1 MKLIITGKIL
11 AIAIAIL
18 GVIHNIATFTPII
31 KGVLTILPPGEMKF
45 MIYANLMC
53 GSSFIISGILLLMF
67 LNKLKNYPF
76 LIAPIVFVGSF
87 LLISGILLIGFS
99 DHIFE
104 NPFACASVILNLGM
118 FLVTANLFYKIKF
131 PRESSKWYNCLG

>member
-31 KGVLTILPPGEMKF
+31 KGVLTSLPPGEMKF

-53 GSSFIISGILLLMF
+53 GSSFIISGIVLLML

-76 LIAPIVFVGSF
+76 LIVPIIFVGSF

-99 DHIFE
+99 DHMFD
-104 NPFACASVILNLGM
+104 NPFACISVILNLGM